1 MWKEFKAFI
10 AQGNVIDLAVAVV
23 IGTAFQQIVSALV
36 DNIIMPL
43 VGVILGGVDFS
54 TLVIGVGEAQV
65 EYGLFIQA
73 IVDFFIIAMAIFIFV
88 KVATKLMKK
97 RANEEEEPAPEEPTA
112 TELYLKEIRDLLHA
126 EQEEK
131 QTSTKDENVE
141 PASSEDH
148 EIETA
153 EEQPKDER

>member
-97 RANEEEEPAPEEPTA
+97 RENEEEPAPEEPTA
-112 TELYLKEIRDLLHA
+112 SELYLKEIRDLLHA

-131 QTSTKDENVE
+131 QSSIESENVDL
-141 PASSEDH
+141 ASSEDH
-148 EIETA
+148 EEETT